1 MQLGRLGCHVQSLL
15 VHIIAWVLQELP
27 YIGKDIVSV
36 GASAHTIRTAV
47 CRSIVTKVQHGMDA
61 TKYLKATHL
70 IQGSP
75 EAISGLLKEIQ
86 RPDCLCGQEAL
97 HTT

>member
-1 MQLGRLGCHVQSLL
+1 
-15 VHIIAWVLQELP
+15 
-27 YIGKDIVSV
+27 
-36 GASAHTIRTAV
+36 
-47 CRSIVTKVQHGMDA
+47 MDA